1 MSSRSSNNREAFYP
15 VVEGEEKGLLLETT
29 EAIKQVP
36 NTFRMGR
43 DAHLQLAKV
52 KRDLFTDLEEKE
64 SGNVIIS
71 GLDGKATKTDFMAF
85 GIAVTQALYNQ
96 SYQSGNLKT
105 NSGITQT
112 IAQKLSKDMG
122 ETMYL
127 GDIAV
132 SLKDLC
138 RYGYGETE
146 PTTKQK
152 KSMATLIETLD
163 KTPVVIKYPNGD
175 TRECKLC
182 AMMERYT
189 RAADGAVAYSLHLA
203 PIFCSNV
210 VRNFGELPQDIIKRI
225 KTTTKR
231 VTEAHYVLAELLGI
245 QKKGS
250 TFVRYIAQLV
260 DDLGLLETYKKDRS
274 RTEKQLLSLFDTMQK
289 AQLTTDYEVE
299 YTTLRGK
306 KCMNRVSFQIAT
318 RKQMLEAPK
327 KTKGGSNKCGK
338 GE

>member
-1 MSSRSSNNREAFYP
+1 MNHNDHTNEKEALLL
-15 VVEGEEKGLLLETT
+15 VAEKEKKGLLLEVGG
-29 EAIKQVP
+29 IKNVP

-52 KRDLFTDLEEKE
+52 KRDLFTDLEEME
-64 SGNVIIS
+64 SGNYIVS
-71 GLDGKATKTDFMAF
+71 GLYGKVTKTDFMAF
-85 GIAVTQALYNQ
+85 GIAVTQTLYNQ
-96 SYQSGNLKT
+96 SYQSGNTKT
-105 NSGITQT
+105 NSGLTQT
-112 IAQKLSKDMG
+112 IAEKLTNDMG
-122 ETMYL
+122 KTMYL

-152 KSMATLIETLD
+152 KSMAKIIETLD

-189 RAADGAVAYSLHLA
+189 RAKDGAVAYSLHLA

-210 VRNFGELPQDIIKRI
+210 MRNFGELPQDIMKRI
-225 KTTTKR
+225 KASTKR

-245 QKKGS
+245 AHKGS
-250 TFVRYIAQLV
+250 TFVRYVAQLV
-260 DDLGLLETYKKDRS
+260 DELGLADSYKAQRN
-274 RTEKQLLSLFDTMQK
+274 RTEKQLLSLFDAMQT
-289 AQLTTDYEVE
+289 AQLITNYKAY
-299 YTTLRGK
+299 YTTIRGK
-306 KCMNRVSFQIAT
+306 KSMNKVSFQIAT
-318 RKQMLEAPK
+318 RKQMLEA
-327 KTKGGSNKCGK
+327 
-338 GE
+338 

>member
-1 MSSRSSNNREAFYP
+1 MSDHKSNNETDNRPIVEVDILFNPEA
-15 VVEGEEKGLLLETT
+15 E
-29 EAIKQVP
+29 KQVP

-163 KTPVVIKYPNGD
+163 NTPVVIKYPNGD

-260 DDLGLLETYKKDRS
+260 DELGLLDTYKKDRS

-289 AQLTTDYEVE
+289 AQLITDYEVE
-299 YTTLRGK
+299 HTTIRGK

-318 RKQMLEAPK
+318 RKQMLEAQK
-327 KTKGGSNKCGK
+327 ETKGGSNKCGK